1 MADKLKGVIQ
11 EATFNKA
18 TFEDKPVT
26 IEFAPINFLYGQNGT
41 GKSTIASTISDSTT
55 STFSPSYTPESFDVL
70 FFNQDYIVN
79 NMTAVRDERG
89 LGAVFMLDSVN
100 QEINEQINNNIK

>member
-26 IEFAPINFLYGQNGT
+26 IEFAPINFLLAKMELGNQLFCLVTLQLLHFLHHIHQNHLMFYFLIR
-41 GKSTIASTISDSTT
+41 TI
-55 STFSPSYTPESFDVL
+55 L
-70 FFNQDYIVN
+70 
-79 NMTAVRDERG
+79 
-89 LGAVFMLDSVN
+89 
-100 QEINEQINNNIK
+100 